1 VDQKLECIGCHET
14 FYRACLLIEHL
25 EFGHCRVITPSQFQ
39 GHIVHKHL
47 VAELLK
53 DPAAYAR
60 LQQKTSKYEAAH
72 GDEEE
77 GGVGLDEPF
86 DGLKRNKQV
95 NFKAIEPEVPDTP
108 LPTRTADPFP
118 PLPDWSRT
126 ASPAVSDIASE
137 LGRVSLSRR
146 SNTMSESG
154 TESVNSAS
162 TARQSKVWGS
172 RKGKSSSSV
181 LFPNANPT
189 PPPSEFSIA
198 AHDDRMEKEHGI
210 NIMRTRFWDP
220 VSPDW
225 NPERFF
231 DSIIN
236 KYHCPFVCE

>member
-1 VDQKLECIGCHET
+1 MDQKLKCVGCHET

-25 EFGHCRVITPSQFQ
+25 EFGHCSVITSSQFQ

-53 DPAAYAR
+53 DPAAYNR

-72 GDEEE
+72 GDYEE
-77 GGVGLDEPF
+77 GGVALEEPF
-86 DGLKRNKQV
+86 DGMKRNKQV
-95 NFKAIEPEVPDTP
+95 NFKAIQPEVPDTP
-108 LPTRTADPFP
+108 LPPPVVELYPRFP
-118 PLPDWSRT
+118 ARSQT
-126 ASPAVSDIASE
+126 SSSVASDIISTF
-137 LGRVSLSRR
+137 GRVSLSAH
-146 SNTMSESG
+146 SNTAIESG
-154 TESVNSAS
+154 TESTNSAS

-172 RKGKSSSSV
+172 RSGKSTSSV
-181 LFPNANPT
+181 LFPNAKPT
-189 PPPSEFSIA
+189 PAPSEFSIA
-198 AHDDRMEKEHGI
+198 AHDDRMEKQHGI

-220 VSPDW
+220 MSPDW

>member
-1 VDQKLECIGCHET
+1 
-14 FYRACLLIEHL
+14 
-25 EFGHCRVITPSQFQ
+25 
-39 GHIVHKHL
+39 
-47 VAELLK
+47 
-53 DPAAYAR
+53 
-60 LQQKTSKYEAAH
+60 
-72 GDEEE
+72 
-77 GGVGLDEPF
+77 
-86 DGLKRNKQV
+86 
-95 NFKAIEPEVPDTP
+95 
-108 LPTRTADPFP
+108 
-118 PLPDWSRT
+118 
-126 ASPAVSDIASE
+126 
-137 LGRVSLSRR
+137 
-146 SNTMSESG
+146 MSESD